1 MWFLVLELDV
11 KIDNANKKM
20 KKKYE
25 GNYVSLSDITDLKIH
40 HTEYEVSFL

>member
-11 KIDNANKKM
+11 KINKANKRM

-25 GNYVSLSDITDLKIH
+25 GNYVSLSNRTDIKI
-40 HTEYEVSFL
+40 Y